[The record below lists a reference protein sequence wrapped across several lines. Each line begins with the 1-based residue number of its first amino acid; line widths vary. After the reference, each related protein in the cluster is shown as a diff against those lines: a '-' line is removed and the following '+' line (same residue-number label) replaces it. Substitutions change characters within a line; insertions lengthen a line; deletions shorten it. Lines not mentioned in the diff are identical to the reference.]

1 MSTVRKDCYAN
12 CKFISVRIGGIFS
25 GCEIMDNEKWDKTSD
40 CKVKLSILQISNK
53 KIVRKN
59 LVSQLK

>member
-40 CKVKLSILQISNK
+40 CKVKLSILQ
-53 KIVRKN
+53 N
-59 LVSQLK
+59 LK